1 MPPACPGRGIDWSL
15 LLCGSHL
22 VCLWPAVVLLHITG
36 FEPFVISLSAA
47 TDGDVA
53 VGGGTGSYSQL
64 LFEGL
69 GMNVVLALVVNL
81 LSTHAMNLTT
91 PVFSGAGMALT
102 IPASVVA
109 DIVLHGDAVS
119 SVTQWAGIL
128 SIVAGFFGLVLDT
141 RTAGSG

>member
-1 MPPACPGRGIDWSL
+1 M

-22 VCLWPAVVLLHITG
+22 VCLWPAIVLLHITG

-47 TDGDVA
+47 TDG
-53 VGGGTGSYSQL
+53 GTSSYSQL

-91 PVFSGAGMALT
+91 PVFTGAGMALT

>member
-1 MPPACPGRGIDWSL
+1 MRAVWSM

-22 VCLWPAVVLLHITG
+22 VCLWPAIVLLHVTG
-36 FEPFVISLSAA
+36 LEPFDITLSAA
-47 TDGDVA
+47 PDGAVPADV
-53 VGGGTGSYSQL
+53 GTGSYSQL

-69 GMNVVLALVVNL
+69 GMNVVLALIVNL

-109 DIVLHGDAVS
+109 DLVLHGDAVTS
-119 SVTQWAGIL
+119 ATQWAGMV

-141 RTAGSG
+141 KKAGSG

>member
-1 MPPACPGRGIDWSL
+1 M

-22 VCLWPAVVLLHITG
+22 VCLWPGIVLLHITG
-36 FEPFVISLSAA
+36 FEPFDITLSAA
-47 TDGDVA
+47 PDGAVAEDV
-53 VGGGTGSYSQL
+53 VTGSYSQL

-69 GMNVVLALVVNL
+69 GMNVVLALIVNL

-109 DIVLHGDAVS
+109 DLALHGDAVT
-119 SVTQWAGIL
+119 SVTQWVGMV

-141 RTAGSG
+141 KKAGSG

>member
-1 MPPACPGRGIDWSL
+1 
-15 LLCGSHL
+15 
-22 VCLWPAVVLLHITG
+22 VLHITG
-36 FEPFVISLSAA
+36 FEPFDITLPPA
-47 TDGDVA
+47 TDGAVAGDVGA
-53 VGGGTGSYSQL
+53 GSYSQL

-69 GMNVVLALVVNL
+69 GMTVVLALIVNL

-109 DIVLHGDAVS
+109 DMVLHGDAVS
-119 SVTQWAGIL
+119 SVTQWAGMI

-141 RTAGSG
+141 RKPASG